1 MWAQYTLQLSGDVTG
16 IRTSLFEKSSSR
28 VPIIGSKPLGIFF
41 LALILYTK
49 PSSVWQPQWARAE
62 PFLSLTTLKPP
73 TWKLGVRASLKKS
86 FTPLAREREEFW
98 PNHLHCFVASSI
110 IGRRAKLTHT
120 SQVLNL
126 PHNTCKYL
134 SCIPYQWPA
143 GKVTEFASQ

>member
-1 MWAQYTLQLSGDVTG
+1 MSGDVTG

-73 TWKLGVRASLKKS
+73 TWELGVRASLKKS
-86 FTPLAREREEFW
+86 FTPLAREKGRVLAKTIFIALLLLQSLKGETNSLTPLKFW
-98 PNHLHCFVASSI
+98 FYHIIHASISPVFP
-110 IGRRAKLTHT
+110 T
-120 SQVLNL
+120 SGPLVRS
-126 PHNTCKYL
+126 L
-134 SCIPYQWPA
+134 SLLLSSHQFDI
-143 GKVTEFASQ
+143 